1 MRMRFHKL
9 KEAANRRAFGTKMS
23 YPYQPG
29 NIVNVFQNLT
39 ERLRPLVG
47 LKGWDYCALWK
58 LSEDQRYIE
67 LMDCCC
73 AGTEATQNGGEEL
86 QFPVSAGLPCRDV
99 MFQHPRTKSCEL
111 LAQLPS
117 SMPLNSGFHAQALSS
132 NLPRWLNFSS
142 SSDSNVLEDAVG
154 TRALIPVPGGLMELF
169 IAKQVPED
177 QHVID
182 VVTSQCNFLM
192 EQEAMI
198 NSANMDSSLSNIDVN
213 GMGED
218 QSKPF
223 LANDNEQKD
232 HHNLNIPFDISLDRL
247 HMSSSPM
254 NSFMHQFNYS
264 ADETRTKGDVF
275 QGVES
280 GLQDLDDFQKSM
292 MANAESTQMQ
302 FMESGLTT
310 KDQQGNDK
318 ESIKLENGPSAE
330 YSHSDCNDDEDDAK
344 YRRRTGKGPQSKNLV
359 AERKRRKKLNDR
371 LYALRSLVPN
381 ISKLDRASIL
391 GDAIEFVKELQKEAK
406 ELQDELEENSD
417 DEGAKNGSH
426 ENLPPETLNQNGAN
440 LGAYRSDYAANGFH
454 VEASGISTVSKQ
466 NQDSENSHDKGH
478 QMEAQVEVAQID
490 GNEFFVKVFCE
501 HKPGGFVRLMEALDS
516 LGLEVTNANVTS
528 NRGLVSN
535 VFKVEKDSEMVQAD
549 YVRDSLLE
557 LTRDPPRAWPETSKA
572 SESCC
577 SGMEYPHHDHHQHHL
592 QNGHVN
598 FNHHH
603 LHHH

>member
-1 MRMRFHKL
+1 MR
-9 KEAANRRAFGTKMS
+9 

-29 NIVNVFQNLT
+29 NIMNVVQNLM

-47 LKGWDYCALWK
+47 VKGWDYCVLWK
-58 LSEDQRYIE
+58 LSDDRRYIE

-73 AGTEATQNGGEEL
+73 AGTEATQNGEEL
-86 QFPVSAGLPCRDV
+86 QFPVSAVLPCRDV
-99 MFQHPRTKSCEL
+99 MFQHPGTKSCEL

-117 SMPLNSGFHAQALSS
+117 SMPLNSGFHAQTLSS

-142 SSDSNVLEDAVG
+142 SSDSNVLEETVG

-198 NSANMDSSLSNIDVN
+198 NSTNMDSSLSIDVN
-213 GMGED
+213 VMSEN

-223 LANDNEQKD
+223 LANENEQED
-232 HHNLNIPFDISLDRL
+232 HHSLNIPYDTSLDRL

-254 NSFMHQFNYS
+254 NNFMHQFNYS
-264 ADETRTKGDVF
+264 TDETKTKGDLF

-280 GLQDLDDFQKSM
+280 GLQDMDDLQKSM

-302 FMESGLTT
+302 YMESGLTT
-310 KDQQGNDK
+310 KDQHGNDK

-406 ELQDELEENSD
+406 ELQDELEENSE
-417 DEGAKNGSH
+417 DEGAKNG
-426 ENLPPETLNQNGAN
+426 NNNNMPPEILNQNGVN
-440 LGAYRSDYAANGFH
+440 LGAYRSDYAVNGFH

-535 VFKVEKDSEMVQAD
+535 VLKVEKDSEMVQAD

-557 LTRDPPRAWPETSKA
+557 LTRDPPRAWPEMPKA
-572 SESCC
+572 SEICC
-577 SGMEYPHHDHHQHHL
+577 SGMDYPHHDHHQHHL
-592 QNGHVN
+592 QNGHMN
-598 FNHHH
+598 YNHHH
-603 LHHH
+603 LHHL